1 MVIFVFGIMLK
12 IKTKYANKQVFN
24 KLYDTCKFVIE
35 PSKDGKG
42 EGVKEVLN
50 VERKIKLK
58 MKIDIYKP
66 RWKNKEW
73 TFNIF
78 PYLSITKISNLV
90 IAINFG
96 WLFWGITIC
105 NDF

>member
-1 MVIFVFGIMLK
+1 M
-12 IKTKYANKQVFN
+12 
-24 KLYDTCKFVIE
+24 
-35 PSKDGKG
+35 
-42 EGVKEVLN
+42 VKEALKG
-50 VERKIKLK
+50 ERKIKLK
-58 MKIDIYKP
+58 MKIDINKP

-90 IAINFG
+90 IAINLG